1 MLFNDRECLS
11 YEDIQQE
18 TGIPEK
24 ELLRAMQS
32 LSMGKAT
39 QRLLVLMKPSNAKKQ
54 KDIKIEPTDEFKVND
69 AFVSKLHRF
78 VFCVGLFA
86 LVRSANLQFF
96 FPTFRFVE

>member
-1 MLFNDRECLS
+1 MVTTNSFHLQMCILMLFNNRECLS

-39 QRLLVLMKPSNAKKQ
+39 QRLLVLMKPSSAKKQ

-78 VFCVGLFA
+78 VVCPCDCGP
-86 LVRSANLQFF
+86 S
-96 FPTFRFVE
+96 

>member
-1 MLFNDRECLS
+1 MLFNNRECLS

-39 QRLLVLMKPSNAKKQ
+39 QRLLVLMKPSSAKKQ

-78 VFCVGLFA
+78 VLLLLPLLLPIVSIYFVPCCV
-86 LVRSANLQFF
+86 NL
-96 FPTFRFVE
+96 E

>member
-1 MLFNDRECLS
+1 MCILMLFNNRECLS

-78 VFCVGLFA
+78 VLIW
-86 LVRSANLQFF
+86 LW
-96 FPTFRFVE
+96 